1 MASKS
6 FIQSLSTLRG
16 QDPSPQRV
24 QDNVATA
31 LAGFRNG
38 IADGV
43 LATGVLVPVAGGTIR
58 NPLGRQAQGV
68 IVVASNAPCWIALD
82 SSTPTTAVVQVAL
95 GVTAAYNSATKRW
108 VITDVAQPPQNGLTC
123 SLWWF

>member
-6 FIQSLSTLRG
+6 FIPSLSTLRG

-82 SSTPTTAVVQVAL
+82 SSTPTTAQNVPLPLPQDRSS
-95 GVTAAYNSATKRW
+95 AAWHFGQR
-108 VITDVAQPPQNGLTC
+108 QE
-123 SLWWF
+123 